1 MENSILRF
9 LVGQSAEISRPKPFG
24 LSHRFPKTVQT
35 LSLRTKQDQF
45 ACEGHFRMRTT
56 IVTIMKGL
64 SKPKCSISNGP
75 SEWGILKGTT
85 YKHFRSY
92 DSLHRFN
99 LWHSWWKMTQKCI
112 NCLRNSFFC
121 SLHPLLKH
129 ATLAQPMAYVW
140 GRATGR
146 TTNGEY
152 FGNLIKIWIV
162 KQGWY
167 PKHNCDNL
175 FLHI

>member
-112 NCLRNSFFC
+112 NCLRNSFFLFSTPSVEAC
-121 SLHPLLKH
+121 NIGS
-129 ATLAQPMAYVW
+129 
-140 GRATGR
+140 
-146 TTNGEY
+146 TNGICL
-152 FGNLIKIWIV
+152 G
-162 KQGWY
+162 QGY
-167 PKHNCDNL
+167 R
-175 FLHI
+175 